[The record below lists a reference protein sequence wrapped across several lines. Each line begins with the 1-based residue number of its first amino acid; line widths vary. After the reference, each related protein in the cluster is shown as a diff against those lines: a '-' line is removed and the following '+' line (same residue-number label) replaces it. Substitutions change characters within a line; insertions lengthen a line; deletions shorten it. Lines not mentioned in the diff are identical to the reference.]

1 MSSSGVSFRDA
12 SFLSNLAHTWKSLT
26 GNYLSATPSLACP
39 VLSIRAEQQVA
50 PNQSENSMKK
60 DRKEIASSEPIGIVI
75 SRGDKTEPTPVF
87 SAYIWGPV
95 PDAAQDSATRAA

>member
-1 MSSSGVSFRDA
+1 LEAVDWQS
-12 SFLSNLAHTWKSLT
+12 LAHGTLLGMS
-26 GNYLSATPSLACP
+26 GAFYS
-39 VLSIRAEQQVA
+39 AEQQA
-50 PNQSENSMKK
+50 ALNQSESRMKK
-60 DRKEIASSEPIGIVI
+60 DRKEVASSEPIGIII